1 MLDGVGKIFRYGQ
14 ETLIQSKSRKRV
26 NDGNTEA
33 SNRCGRRMMDRRID
47 VHWRKELS
55 MTSKRSV
62 RWFLPCLFSAGC

>member
-1 MLDGVGKIFRYGQ
+1 MLDGVGKIFRCGE

-47 VHWRKELS
+47 VEEGAVDDIKEVS
-55 MTSKRSV
+55 
-62 RWFLPCLFSAGC
+62 